1 MKPVIIRKNNIQIQ
15 GVTGRAVDPKE
26 VTQMMID
33 RMPKSGGW
41 LIRPPHKWVIAS
53 PNLAPATDLLIL

>member
-33 RMPKSGGW
+33 RMPKSGG
-41 LIRPPHKWVIAS
+41 I
-53 PNLAPATDLLIL
+53 LLV